1 MSRVRSRGNAAT
13 ELRMVALLRT
23 HGLTGWRRHQRIF
36 GSPDFVF
43 RREKVAL
50 FVDGCFWHAC
60 PEHGTWPA
68 SNAAFWRA
76 KLERNKERD
85 HLVNRTLRAKGWSVI
100 RVWQHDLAKKRRDAC
115 AERIKLSLEKS
126 ILCRPENPL
135 T

>member
-1 MSRVRSRGNAAT
+1 
-13 ELRMVALLRT
+13 MVALLRT

-85 HLVNRTLRAKGWSVI
+85 DLVNRTLRAKGWSVI

-126 ILCRPENPL
+126 ILRRPENPL